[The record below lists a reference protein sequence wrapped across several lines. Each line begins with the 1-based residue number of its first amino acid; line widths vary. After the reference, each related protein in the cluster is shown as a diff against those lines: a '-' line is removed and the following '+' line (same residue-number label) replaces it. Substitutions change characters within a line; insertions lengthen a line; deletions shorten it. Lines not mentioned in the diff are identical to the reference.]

1 MAKKKEND
9 LNVLKKTFESMDND
23 RGMLG
28 LSILSELEFINQ
40 TLAELKKEI
49 KEKGVVTDM
58 SQGSYSIKRSN
69 PALNTYNIT
78 IKNYNALISKLND
91 LLPKKESVEDN
102 FEDDEL

>member
-91 LLPKKESVEDN
+91 LLPKKESIEDN